1 MKRKR
6 LSSAVVGKGKK
17 AIQKIFALTQ
27 QLVIV
32 TLGADGSMAY
42 DGKQLV
48 HVPAFPCKV
57 VDCVGAG
64 DAHAGCLPYDVT

>member
-1 MKRKR
+1 
-6 LSSAVVGKGKK
+6 
-17 AIQKIFALTQ
+17 
-27 QLVIV
+27 
-32 TLGADGSMAY
+32 MAY

-64 DAHAGCLPYDVT
+64 DAHAGACLTMLHKEASIKDMLHFANSIAAKALEQHGSLHQ